1 MSVFARCGIDLLLAG
16 HFHRSDSGETSTR
29 YPLDG
34 YSALV
39 VQAGRAISTRGRG
52 EASSFNVIQAQR
64 DEIAVQP
71 WQWEWARARF
81 APANAKRIR
90 RDGECWLETA

>member
-1 MSVFARCGIDLLLAG
+1 LAS

-39 VQAGRAISTRGRG
+39 VQAGTATSTRGRG
-52 EASSFNVIQAQR
+52 EANSFNVIQAHR

-71 WQWEWARARF
+71 RQWESARARF
-81 APANAKRIR
+81 APANAKRFR
-90 RDGECWLETA
+90 RDGGCWIETA